1 MDPVYDSLTDRALS
15 VHRNV
20 TASGDQRT
28 VIVLAGP
35 PGSGKST
42 IARNVVDRLNQS
54 SPDIHAIMLPM
65 DGFHLYCR
73 QLDELPNRE
82 EAYIRRGIAWTFDA
96 EAVLALIKQL
106 HQSKKSASETI
117 YAPGF
122 DHSGKDPIER
132 AIAIK
137 PETNII
143 IMEGNWL
150 LYDVPPWSEIHRYVD
165 DSWFVDVD
173 PVLAKNRVA
182 KRHFENGVEQTWEAA
197 VKRVEAND
205 LPNGDDARNRLISPA
220 VRVHSVEVAEP

>member
-1 MDPVYDSLTDRALS
+1 MAF
-15 VHRNV
+15 
-20 TASGDQRT
+20 GDQRT

-42 IARNVVDRLNQS
+42 IASNVVDRLNQS
-54 SPDIHAIMLPM
+54 SPDIHATMLPM

-82 EAYIRRGIAWTFDA
+82 QAYIRRGIAWTFDA
-96 EAVLALIKQL
+96 EAVLQLIKQL
-106 HQSKKSASETI
+106 HQSKKSAFETI

-132 AIAIK
+132 AIAIE
-137 PETNII
+137 PATNII

-165 DSWFVDVD
+165 DTWFVDVD
-173 PVLAKNRVA
+173 PLLARNRVA

-205 LPNGDDARNRLISPA
+205 LPNGDEARNRLISPA
-220 VRVHSVEVAEP
+220 VRVHSVEVVKP